1 MRERYD
7 HCMTH
12 HPPQT
17 RENHV
22 RFHPPFHFFFVPAI
36 ILLLLVAAYWVI
48 RNPGLASFVQ
58 LLTVL
63 VLGTVGV
70 LTRTY
75 ALKVQDRVIRLEEQ
89 LRLSALLG
97 EEYSSTMYALSES
110 QLIALRFAS
119 DEEVPALAKRAGKE
133 MLDGK
138 AIKAAIRNWRPDY
151 WRV

>member
-1 MRERYD
+1 MAAP
-7 HCMTH
+7 TS
-12 HPPQT
+12 QT

-22 RFHPPFHFFFVPAI
+22 RLHPPFHFFFAPV
-36 ILLLLVAAYWVI
+36 LLLLFLLSVYWVI
-48 RNPGLASFVQ
+48 RNPGLPSFAQ

-70 LTRTY
+70 LARTY

-97 EEYSSTMYALSES
+97 EGYPSTIYALSEP
-110 QLIALRFAS
+110 QLVALRFAS
-119 DEEVPALAKRAGKE
+119 DEEVPALAKRAVKE
-133 MLDGK
+133 NLDGK
-138 AIKAAIRNWRPDY
+138 TIKAAIRNWRPDY